1 MRHRGPPPRLVVL
14 AARVTAAA
22 TVDQVGRR
30 PVLMGLAAV
39 LEVILATAEMAA
51 VVTTIRQEREVL
63 TSAVPL
69 TLALIISW
77 LMAAAE
83 LVFWVR
89 ALDKQKLQ
97 R

>member
-63 TSAVPL
+63 AAAVPL

-77 LMAAAE
+77 LMAAAA

-89 ALDKQKLQ
+89 ALAKQKLQ